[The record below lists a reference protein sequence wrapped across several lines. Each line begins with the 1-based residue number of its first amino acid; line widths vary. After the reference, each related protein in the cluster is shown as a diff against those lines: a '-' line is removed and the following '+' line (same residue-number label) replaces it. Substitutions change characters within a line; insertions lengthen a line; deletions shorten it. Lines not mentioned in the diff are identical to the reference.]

1 MKADEEPG
9 YPIHLKGNPIIFER
23 LQLKIETTISTP
35 KPTPINVN
43 AWPKKSDNTQSEME
57 ALVRVEILDENM
69 CEGIIRGKI
78 ALKQDI
84 FYIYY
89 PSEFRVDEKIYVTN

>member
-1 MKADEEPG
+1 
-9 YPIHLKGNPIIFER
+9 
-23 LQLKIETTISTP
+23 
-35 KPTPINVN
+35 
-43 AWPKKSDNTQSEME
+43 ME
-57 ALVRVEILDENM
+57 ALIRVEILDDNM

-89 PSEFRVDEKIYVTN
+89 PSEFRVDEKIYVCNLRFLEKVLQKL